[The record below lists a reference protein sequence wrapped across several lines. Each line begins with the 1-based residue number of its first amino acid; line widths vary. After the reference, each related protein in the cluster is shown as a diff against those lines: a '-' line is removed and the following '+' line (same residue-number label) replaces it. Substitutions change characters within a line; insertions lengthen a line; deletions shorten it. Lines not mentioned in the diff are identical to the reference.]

1 LWEGISI
8 MEIRMNRS
16 EDKLTVE
23 VIGRLDTLTSREFET
38 KLEPELEGI
47 KELIVDLKEL
57 KYISSAGLR
66 VLLGAAK
73 AMEGRGEMTVKNPSE
88 EVMDVFILTGFDDV
102 FKIE

>member
-1 LWEGISI
+1 MGGNIN

-23 VIGRLDTLTSREFET
+23 VIGRLDTLTSRELET

-47 KELIVDLKEL
+47 KELILDLKEL
-57 KYISSAGLR
+57 QYISSAGLR

-73 AMEGRGEMTVKNPSE
+73 AMEGRGEMTVRNPTE
-88 EVMDVFILTGFDDV
+88 DVMDVFILTGFDDV
-102 FKIE
+102 FNIE